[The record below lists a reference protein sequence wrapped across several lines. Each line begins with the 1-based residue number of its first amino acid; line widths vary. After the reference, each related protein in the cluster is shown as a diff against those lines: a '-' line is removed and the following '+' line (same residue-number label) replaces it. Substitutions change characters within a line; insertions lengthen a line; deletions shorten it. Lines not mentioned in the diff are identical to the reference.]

1 MDLRF
6 ELQPWILRYLSL
18 VLIFSFNGCSN
29 RNPEG
34 ETAQK
39 PAVVINQV
47 KENTLTEVRLTPEA
61 EIRLGIETRPVEL
74 KNMPKTLTVGGEI
87 MSPPGQ
93 DVKVTSPVAGIVIG
107 AQSGYFPVAGSF
119 VKNGQEVMRL
129 ILIPP
134 EMDIISAQEEVR
146 VKQMEYDVVLAEA
159 ERAEHLLTTKAI
171 SEKAFEA
178 TRARLARSEAS
189 LTAARGRLNLYQGRD
204 LDSVAMALS
213 TYHVE
218 SPVNGVIQNMFVT
231 RGQTI
236 SASYVMFEVTPM
248 DRFWIRVPVYSGD
261 VLNVDRNRKA
271 SISAMGKD
279 DEAGLIHANP
289 IHGPMRSDAG
299 SASSDLYYEVDN
311 KGGLFRAGQKV
322 SVTLTL
328 KSAEESLVV
337 PYSSIIYDMYGGSWV
352 YVKSDLQLY
361 TRTRVELSHVS
372 DTLAVLTRGVQ
383 PGDEVVCTGV
393 AELYGTEF
401 GGGK

>member
-1 MDLRF
+1 
-6 ELQPWILRYLSL
+6 
-18 VLIFSFNGCSN
+18 
-29 RNPEG
+29 
-34 ETAQK
+34 
-39 PAVVINQV
+39 
-47 KENTLTEVRLTPEA
+47 
-61 EIRLGIETRPVEL
+61 
-74 KNMPKTLTVGGEI
+74 

-93 DVKVTSPVAGIVIG
+93 DVKATAPVAGTVIG
-107 AQSGYFPVAGSF
+107 AQSGYFPIAGSF
-119 VKNGQEVMRL
+119 VKKGQEVMRL

-146 VKQMEYDVVLAEA
+146 VKQMEYDVILAEA

-178 TRARLARSEAS
+178 TQARLARSEAS
-189 LTAARGRLNLYQGRD
+189 LNASRGRLNLYQGRD
-204 LDSVAMALS
+204 LDSVAMDLS

-248 DRFWIRVPVYSGD
+248 DRFWVRVPVYSGD
-261 VLNVDRNRKA
+261 VLNVDPNRKA

-279 DEAGLIHANP
+279 DKAGFIHANP

-328 KSAEESLVV
+328 KSAGKSLVV

-383 PGDEVVCTGV
+383 AGDDVVCTGV